1 MLITLVRC
9 WMLCLLLLGEGDVD
23 EVRMMAMSPWSR
35 MVAAA
40 DDDEDE
46 WPPPDNEDACS
57 SDDVVA
63 LLFVGLKFKIS
74 SSPDKRVSDS
84 ESLGLVF

>member
-1 MLITLVRC
+1 
-9 WMLCLLLLGEGDVD
+9 
-23 EVRMMAMSPWSR
+23 MMAMSPSR

-40 DDDEDE
+40 DV
-46 WPPPDNEDACS
+46 EDAS
-57 SDDVVA
+57 FD
-63 LLFVGLKFKIS
+63 VGLKFKIS

>member
-9 WMLCLLLLGEGDVD
+9 WMFCLLLGDDVD
-23 EVRMMAMSPWSR
+23 EVRMMAMSPSR
-35 MVAAA
+35 MDADANAAA
-40 DDDEDE
+40 AAPEDD
-46 WPPPDNEDACS
+46 EDACS
-57 SDDVVA
+57 SDDEVA
-63 LLFVGLKFKIS
+63 LFVGLKFKIS

>member
-1 MLITLVRC
+1 MF
-9 WMLCLLLLGEGDVD
+9 CLLLGDDVD
-23 EVRMMAMSPWSR
+23 EVRMMAISPSR

-40 DDDEDE
+40 AAALEDD
-46 WPPPDNEDACS
+46 EDACS
-57 SDDVVA
+57 SDDEVA
-63 LLFVGLKFKIS
+63 LFVGLKFKIS

>member
-40 DDDEDE
+40 DE
-46 WPPPDNEDACS
+46 WPAPPPVEDTCS
-57 SDDVVA
+57 SDDEVA

>member
-9 WMLCLLLLGEGDVD
+9 WMFCLLLGDDVD
-23 EVRMMAMSPWSR
+23 EVRMMAMSPSR

-40 DDDEDE
+40 AALVDPSD
-46 WPPPDNEDACS
+46 EDACS
-57 SDDVVA
+57 SDDEVA
-63 LLFVGLKFKIS
+63 LFVGLKFKIS

>member
-9 WMLCLLLLGEGDVD
+9 WMFCLLLGDDVD
-23 EVRMMAMSPWSR
+23 EVRMMAMSPSR

-40 DDDEDE
+40 DADKW
-46 WPPPDNEDACS
+46 WPPPLEDDDACS
-57 SDDVVA
+57 SDDEVA
-63 LLFVGLKFKIS
+63 LFVGLKFKIS

>member
-9 WMLCLLLLGEGDVD
+9 WTCCLLLADGDVD
-23 EVRMMAMSPWSR
+23 EVRMMAMSPSR

-40 DDDEDE
+40 DV
-46 WPPPDNEDACS
+46 EDAS
-57 SDDVVA
+57 FD
-63 LLFVGLKFKIS
+63 VGLKFKIS

>member
-9 WMLCLLLLGEGDVD
+9 WMFCLLLGDDVD
-23 EVRMMAMSPWSR
+23 EVRMMAMSPSR

-40 DDDEDE
+40 AALEDD
-46 WPPPDNEDACS
+46 EDACS
-57 SDDVVA
+57 SDDELA
-63 LLFVGLKFKIS
+63 LFVGLKFKIS

>member
-9 WMLCLLLLGEGDVD
+9 WMFCLLLGDDVD
-23 EVRMMAMSPWSR
+23 EVRMMAMSPSR

-40 DDDEDE
+40 AALED
-46 WPPPDNEDACS
+46 PSDEDACS
-57 SDDVVA
+57 SDDEVA
-63 LLFVGLKFKIS
+63 LFVGLKFKIS

>member
-9 WMLCLLLLGEGDVD
+9 WTCCLLLGDVD
-23 EVRMMAMSPWSR
+23 EVRMMAMSPSR

-40 DDDEDE
+40 DDEDA
-46 WPPPDNEDACS
+46 DACS
-57 SDDVVA
+57 SDDEVA
-63 LLFVGLKFKIS
+63 LFGVGLKFKIS

>member
-1 MLITLVRC
+1 MF
-9 WMLCLLLLGEGDVD
+9 CLLLGDDVD
-23 EVRMMAMSPWSR
+23 EVRMMAMSPSR

-40 DDDEDE
+40 TALEDD
-46 WPPPDNEDACS
+46 EDACS
-57 SDDVVA
+57 SDDEVA
-63 LLFVGLKFKIS
+63 LFVGLKFKIS

>member
-1 MLITLVRC
+1 
-9 WMLCLLLLGEGDVD
+9 MLCLLLLGEGDVD

-40 DDDEDE
+40 DE
-46 WPPPDNEDACS
+46 WPPPPPVDTCS
-57 SDDVVA
+57 SDDEVA

>member
-9 WMLCLLLLGEGDVD
+9 WTCCLLLADGDVD
-23 EVRMMAMSPWSR
+23 EVRMMAMSPSR

-40 DDDEDE
+40 DDEDEDASF
-46 WPPPDNEDACS
+46 D
-57 SDDVVA
+57 
-63 LLFVGLKFKIS
+63 VGLKFKIS

>member
-1 MLITLVRC
+1 M
-9 WMLCLLLLGEGDVD
+9 LLLGEGDVG

-40 DDDEDE
+40 DEL
-46 WPPPDNEDACS
+46 PPPVEDTCS
-57 SDDVVA
+57 SDDEVA

-84 ESLGLVF
+84 ESLGLLF